1 MSAVDE
7 IINYQRTADEDFYG
21 LLNCTEQATVSFFFL
36 FLKSIQSIHILF
48 IVNIKCVNEAFFSL
62 EIKKNIKPN
71 STLQL
76 CKFGPICF
84 GFVWSKNFSTE
95 FNQFDFASSFGNLV
109 CMNFLSTLAEVCI
122 ACGDHGTALIVAK
135 CNEYST

>member
-21 LLNCTEQATVSFFFL
+21 LLNCTEQATVSFFLFP
-36 FLKSIQSIHILF
+36 FLKSIQNILILF
-48 IVNIKCVNEAFFSL
+48 IVNIKCVNEFQFFPL
-62 EIKKNIKPN
+62 KMKKKNTKPN

-109 CMNFLSTLAEVCI
+109 CMNFQ
-122 ACGDHGTALIVAK
+122 
-135 CNEYST
+135 